1 MTTSVIKYFQ
11 FPFSTKSARNNS
23 FNTFHCKQTM
33 IHMTHKHKCS
43 PPAPQCLVNAMA
55 NKWRFQHSRQTKWL
69 AVLLAVC
76 SVFVCSVPALH
87 SSEKCLIDNADLFPS
102 RAERRPSGSHLH
114 GSACIFF
121 ICYLICLFRL
131 TAGET
136 SRSPQHL
143 PLNIFVLGRKSCRT
157 SRRTLSLQGLLLHRQ
172 KDYESSDTS
181 AQCHSI

>member
-1 MTTSVIKYFQ
+1 
-11 FPFSTKSARNNS
+11 
-23 FNTFHCKQTM
+23 M
-33 IHMTHKHKCS
+33 IHMTHKHKCP

-55 NKWRFQHSRQTKWL
+55 NKWRLQHSRQTKWL

-76 SVFVCSVPALH
+76 PVFVCSVPALH
-87 SSEKCLIDNADLFPS
+87 QLCTSSAKCLIDNADLFPS

-114 GSACIFF
+114 GSACVFF

-136 SRSPQHL
+136 RRSPQ
-143 PLNIFVLGRKSCRT
+143 NT
-157 SRRTLSLQGLLLHRQ
+157 SHSTFLSSDGKVAERQGELYHSRDCSSHRQ
-172 KDYESSDTS
+172 KGYESSDIS